1 MTSGAAMWL
10 SDLVDAI
17 AAHDWDLH
25 VERAGRRAS
34 AAAGEGDV
42 LYVACATRGDEA
54 LEGQG
59 RTPRAALEALW
70 VEVARYA
77 RGNARVTAGARR

>member
-1 MTSGAAMWL
+1 MTSEPAMWL
-10 SDLVDAI
+10 SDLVDAL
-17 AAHDWDLH
+17 AVHDWDLH

-34 AAAGEGDV
+34 AAAGEGEP

-70 VEVARYA
+70 VEVTRCA
-77 RGNARVTAGARR
+77 RGTARVTNGARR